1 MAPAPPG
8 KKEKV
13 SRVRTHASLRRA
25 RPGGGA
31 TVLDYIESPEWR
43 GWYAHDF
50 DSGGHYLRLRRCTPD
65 QVRELLAEKR
75 PSQFSEPRRS
85 QQ

>member
-1 MAPAPPG
+1 VGRA
-8 KKEKV
+8 
-13 SRVRTHASLRRA
+13 RTYHSLRQPRA
-25 RPGGGA
+25 GGGA
-31 TVLDYIESPEWR
+31 TVFDYVECAEWR